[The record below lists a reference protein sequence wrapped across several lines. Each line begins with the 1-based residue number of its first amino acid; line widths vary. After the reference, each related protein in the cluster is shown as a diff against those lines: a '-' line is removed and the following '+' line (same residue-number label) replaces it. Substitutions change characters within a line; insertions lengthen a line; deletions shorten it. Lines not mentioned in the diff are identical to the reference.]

1 MKKVLGAVL
10 LVGLAWIGYRAFT
23 EWSAYRTYE
32 GFAEAWT
39 HGDKVEALKYGTEQ
53 AATHA
58 IERRDLRGTRSGVI
72 MEAFRGTRYSVKSRS
87 RSSDGDVLLE
97 VQETIFFDP
106 PGVTTAIGGA
116 MWTRFRHDA
125 TVRKTGEG
133 WRVTSFDATYLDMG
147 EVRRHR

>member
-1 MKKVLGAVL
+1 MKKVLGAL
-10 LVGLAWIGYRAFT
+10 LLLGLAWIGYRTLT
-23 EWSAYRTYE
+23 EWSAYKTYE
-32 GFAEAWT
+32 RFAEAWT

-58 IERRDLRGTRSGVI
+58 IERRNLRGTRSGSI
-72 MEAFRGTRYSVKSRS
+72 MEAFRGTSYSVKSRS
-87 RSSDGDVLLE
+87 RSPDGEGLLE

-106 PGVTTAIGGA
+106 PGATTAIGGA

-125 TVRKTGEG
+125 TVKKTEEG

-147 EVRRHR
+147 EVRRH